1 MTGVDVALVVMS
13 MVAVLALTGLT
24 WALVVV
30 RRTRGELTDL
40 RATVIET
47 PSSPSPGAA
56 LAGSAVRA
64 LTASASRLRSGGIG
78 ALVAGSLDDLER
90 WAREDRATI
99 VQVAAPDGT
108 TTIAFTDIENS
119 TALNDQVGDRRWVR
133 ILRAHERVVTACV
146 AAADGHIVKNQGDG
160 FMIVFASAA
169 AALNAAVAIQ
179 RQTARASRRELRTSA
194 IRVRIGLHTGTVVS
208 RSQDFFG
215 RNVAVAARVA
225 NLADGGQI
233 LATAAVVEAAGD
245 DAPDVVELGA
255 QSLKGV
261 RDAVTVVEV
270 PWT

>member
-1 MTGVDVALVVMS
+1 MSGVHIALLVVS
-13 MVAVLALTGLT
+13 VVACLELLALLAVLVTL
-24 WALVVV
+24 

-47 PSSPSPGAA
+47 RPTPSPAAA

-78 ALVAGSLDDLER
+78 ALLAGSLDDIER
-90 WAREDRATI
+90 WAREDRASI
-99 VQVAAPDGT
+99 VRVAAPDGT

-133 ILRAHERVVTACV
+133 ILHAHERVVTSCV

-160 FMIVFASAA
+160 FMIVFGSAA
-169 AALNAAVAIQ
+169 AALEAAVAIQ
-179 RQTARASRRELRTSA
+179 RQTARASRRELRASA

-233 LATAAVVEAAGD
+233 LATAAVLEAAGD
-245 DAPDVVELGA
+245 DAPEVRELGE

-261 RDAVTVVEV
+261 REAVSVVEV